1 MVKKV
6 LYFSYVLVLI
16 NQIKKPLNKSERVAT
31 ISNYYS
37 ILCAIK
43 IQEVVHLLHPHYC
56 QIKFMCSPFE
66 LVAQFIEDH
75 PSNGSFFYTSV
86 F

>member
-1 MVKKV
+1 MVNKV
-6 LYFSYVLVLI
+6 LYFSYVLALI

-43 IQEVVHLLHPHYC
+43 IQEVVHLLHPHYRK
-56 QIKFMCSPFE
+56 IKFMCSPFK
-66 LVAQFIEDH
+66 LVAQFNEDH